1 MIRTILVMLAAVL
14 SCNSY
19 ADGRWFEIEVIV
31 FNQPAD
37 GSTETLRNEEA
48 DLSKYAFTKDLL
60 TPAYLS
66 MYQQRCL
73 NGEFTPPVQESSGVF
88 TDTTVEPA
96 DPCAFPESVLLQ
108 QSRLPVEVQ
117 VDEQQHTSTP
127 YLLSP
132 SQLQFKDKRADLAR
146 NGRKVILHTGWRFPG
161 ESKRNAPS
169 YRLFGGNSVALTPQI
184 THQADDVVTD
194 DVTEITDDAN
204 TAETFAQQNTFFENT
219 QTEYNSAWELDGFLK
234 VHLNHYLYIT
244 SNLVTRQTGDTEASV
259 SSEFSQ
265 FRRVISGEIHYFDHP
280 QIGMLVQIR
289 RFNH

>member
-66 MYQQRCL
+66 TYTERCL
-73 NGEFTPPVQESSGVF
+73 SGEITASQRESSGIF
-88 TDTTVEPA
+88 TDNTIPHSNTC
-96 DPCAFPESVLLQ
+96 DFSVSDLAKE
-108 QSRLPVEVQ
+108 SRLPIEVN
-117 VDEQQHTSTP
+117 VPEQEHTDTP

-132 SQLQFKDKRADLAR
+132 SQLQFTDKRADLAR
-146 NGRKVILHTGWRFPG
+146 NGRTVILHTGWRFPG

-169 YRLFGGNSVALTPQI
+169 YRLFGGNSVALSAQM
-184 THQADDVVTD
+184 DDTLQSNL
-194 DVTEITDDAN
+194 TEQTSKDIVAHEFN
-204 TAETFAQQNTFFENT
+204 TQNTFFENN
-219 QTEYNSAWELDGFLK
+219 QTTYNPVWELDGFLK

-244 SNLVTRQTGDTEASV
+244 SNLITRHSGDTDTGV

>member
-1 MIRTILVMLAAVL
+1 MIRTILVMLAAAM

-37 GSTETLRNEEA
+37 GSTETLRNEET
-48 DLSKYAFTKDLL
+48 DLSKYDYTKDLL
-60 TPAYLS
+60 TSAYLS
-66 MYQQRCL
+66 TYTERCL
-73 NGEFTPPVQESSGVF
+73 NGEITAPKTESSGIF
-88 TDTTVEPA
+88 SDNTIPHSNTCD
-96 DPCAFPESVLLQ
+96 FSVSDLAQ
-108 QSRLPVEVQ
+108 QSRLPIEVN
-117 VDEQQHTSTP
+117 VPEQEHTDAP

-132 SQLQFKDKRADLAR
+132 SQLQFTDKRAELAR

-169 YRLFGGNSVALTPQI
+169 YRLFGGNSVALSAQP
-184 THQADDVVTD
+184 
-194 DVTEITDDAN
+194 DDALESN
-204 TAETFAQQNTFFENT
+204 VSEQTNEFSVADVFNSQNTFFENK
-219 QTEYNSAWELDGFLK
+219 QTTYNPVWELDGFLK

-244 SNLVTRQTGDTEASV
+244 SNLITRHSGDTDTEV
-259 SSEFSQ
+259 SAEFSQ